1 MSDFK
6 SSASDSLIYLRR
18 LVPDDVTHE
27 YVSWLNNPA
36 VNQYLECRYVVHTID
51 SVRQYVDYLAREDS
65 DEIMYGI
72 FINSDH
78 RHVGNIKIGPINQKH
93 RHAAVGLLIGDPY
106 YWGKGIATRAIK
118 LVTDILA
125 PRLCIRNLY
134 AGCYS
139 NNIGSYKAFIKAGW
153 LESGK
158 IPGYWLTN
166 DGSQN
171 DEILLS
177 KTIPFTVKLPVF
189 GWMEKELI

>member
-72 FINSDH
+72 FINSDPS
-78 RHVGNIKIGPINQKH
+78 REI
-93 RHAAVGLLIGDPY
+93 
-106 YWGKGIATRAIK
+106 
-118 LVTDILA
+118 
-125 PRLCIRNLY
+125 CI
-134 AGCYS
+134 
-139 NNIGSYKAFIKAGW
+139 
-153 LESGK
+153 SG
-158 IPGYWLTN
+158 
-166 DGSQN
+166 
-171 DEILLS
+171 
-177 KTIPFTVKLPVF
+177 F
-189 GWMEKELI
+189 